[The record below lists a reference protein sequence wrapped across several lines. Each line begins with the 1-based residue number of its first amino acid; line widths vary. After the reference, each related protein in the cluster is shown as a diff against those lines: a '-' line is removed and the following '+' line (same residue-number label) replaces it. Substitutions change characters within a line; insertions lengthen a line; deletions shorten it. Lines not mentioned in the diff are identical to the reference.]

1 MSYDLYFR
9 PRTGELTESAFN
21 GYFRDRPHYKIEG
34 AQAWYQNEDTG
45 VYFVFERQDSEP
57 QPDDEGEAFPATLN
71 VNYFRPSYFGLEA
84 QPEVTA
90 FVRAFDMTVSD
101 PQLDGMGDGEYV
113 AERFLTGW
121 NKGNEFGY
129 EAILSDRKNREGLAS
144 LPTEKLMQA
153 WHWNR
158 NKLALQLEL
167 GESKFVPR
175 IMFLRL
181 DGQVVTIAV
190 WPDGIPI
197 AVPEVDYF
205 FVPRKELAPRRFL
218 RKKQD
223 QTVLA
228 YADALAIFEP
238 HQTRLANGTPVL
250 NYLDAPRDVRA
261 FVEALPLDRRPI
273 EGLSADK
280 VLDQELVEKQLR

>member
-21 GYFRDRPHYKIEG
+21 AYFRDRPHYKMEG

-45 VYFVFERQDSEP
+45 VYFLFERQDSEP

-101 PQLDGMGDGEYV
+101 PQLDGMGEGEYV

-129 EAILSDRKNREGLAS
+129 EAILRDPKNREGLRAAS
-144 LPTEKLMQA
+144 CA
-153 WHWNR
+153 R
-158 NKLALQLEL
+158 NKTRPC
-167 GESKFVPR
+167 SRMPMR
-175 IMFLRL
+175 LRYSSR
-181 DGQVVTIAV
+181 T
-190 WPDGIPI
+190 
-197 AVPEVDYF
+197 
-205 FVPRKELAPRRFL
+205 RRVSPTA
-218 RKKQD
+218 R
-223 QTVLA
+223 
-228 YADALAIFEP
+228 
-238 HQTRLANGTPVL
+238 
-250 NYLDAPRDVRA
+250 
-261 FVEALPLDRRPI
+261 
-273 EGLSADK
+273 SS
-280 VLDQELVEKQLR
+280 